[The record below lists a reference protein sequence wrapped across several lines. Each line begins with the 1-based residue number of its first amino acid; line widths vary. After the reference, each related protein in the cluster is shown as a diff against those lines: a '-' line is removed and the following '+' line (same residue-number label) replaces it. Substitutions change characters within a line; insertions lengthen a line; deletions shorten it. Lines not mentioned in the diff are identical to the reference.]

1 MKGEIFLNEK
11 FGCESCEV
19 GDNYGLFY
27 VNECDDGILGTE
39 YKIKAYPQYQSVQP
53 GMEYLMNPKPIFD
66 NYNYKGSGRLKGKV
80 AIITGGDSGI
90 GRAVAV
96 YFAKEGAI
104 VVIVYYNEHEDAE
117 YTKKYIE
124 NLGGRCLLISG
135 DLKRPDFCKMVA
147 DKTMEYFG
155 KIDILVNNAGVQFQQ
170 KRLEDISNEQF
181 DYTMKTNMYSMFYLT
196 KSVLKYMKEGSI
208 INTTSVTTF
217 YGEPELIDYVTS
229 KGAIVGFTRSLA
241 TNLATKGVRVNAVAP
256 GYFWTALQPS
266 CWMPNKIPTLG
277 ADSDMRRCAD
287 PYEIAAI
294 YVYLASDDA
303 SYTTGQVFHINGGQY
318 KG

>member
-1 MKGEIFLNEK
+1 MNEK
-11 FGCESCEV
+11 FGCKCCEI
-19 GDNYGLFY
+19 GDNYGLLC
-27 VNECDDGILGTE
+27 VNEENDGILGKE
-39 YKIKAYPQYQSVQP
+39 YKIKAYPQYQTVQP
-53 GMEYLMNPKPIFD
+53 GMEYLMEPKPIFD
-66 NYNYKGSGRLKGKV
+66 NYNYKGSGKLKDKV

-96 YFAKEGAI
+96 YFAKEGAK
-104 VVIVYYNEHEDAE
+104 VVVVYYNEHEDAE

-124 NLGGRCLLISG
+124 NLGGCCLLISG
-135 DLKRPDFCKMVA
+135 DLKSPEFCKLVA
-147 DKTMEYFG
+147 EKVMNYFG
-155 KIDILVNNAGVQFQQ
+155 TIDILVNNAGVQFQQ
-170 KRLEDISNEQF
+170 KKLDDISNEQF
-181 DYTMKTNMYSMFYLT
+181 DYTMKTNIYSMFYLT
-196 KSVLKYMKEGSI
+196 KAVLKYMKSGSI

-229 KGAIVGFTRSLA
+229 KGAIVGFTRALA
-241 TNLATKGVRVNAVAP
+241 TNLATKGIRVNAVAP

-287 PYEIAAI
+287 PYEIATI

>member
-1 MKGEIFLNEK
+1 MNEK
-11 FGCESCEV
+11 FGCKSCEI
-19 GDNYGLFY
+19 GDNYGLLG
-27 VNECDDGILGTE
+27 VNEENDGILGKE
-39 YKIKAYPQYQSVQP
+39 YKIKAYPQYQTVQP
-53 GMEYLMNPKPIFD
+53 GMEYLMEPKPIFD
-66 NYNYKGSGRLKGKV
+66 NYNYKGSGKLKDKV

-96 YFAKEGAI
+96 YFAKEGAK
-104 VVIVYYNEHEDAE
+104 VVVVYYNEHEDAE

-124 NLGGRCLLISG
+124 NLGGCCLLISG
-135 DLKRPDFCKMVA
+135 DLKSPEFCKLVA
-147 DKTMEYFG
+147 EKVMNYFG
-155 KIDILVNNAGVQFQQ
+155 TIDILVNNAGVQFQQ
-170 KRLEDISNEQF
+170 KKLDDISNEQF
-181 DYTMKTNMYSMFYLT
+181 DYTMKTNIYSMFYLT
-196 KSVLKYMKEGSI
+196 KAVLKYMKSGSI

-229 KGAIVGFTRSLA
+229 KGAIVGFTRALA
-241 TNLATKGVRVNAVAP
+241 TNLATKGIRVNAVAP